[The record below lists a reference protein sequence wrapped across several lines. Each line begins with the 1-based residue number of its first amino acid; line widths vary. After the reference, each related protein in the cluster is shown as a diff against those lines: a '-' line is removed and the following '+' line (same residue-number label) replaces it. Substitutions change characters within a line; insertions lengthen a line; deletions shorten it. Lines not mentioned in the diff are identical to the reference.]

1 VRGSAVY
8 RHLWGT
14 DEVYELFDDQ
24 ARLSEWMRILAALA
38 EAQSDLGLVPAAA
51 AAEIAAHSQVE
62 RLDLD
67 YVAAETRATQHSTL
81 GLIRAMQRVLSAEA
95 GEWYCYG
102 ATVQDVSDT
111 WTAGVMTAMAAILE
125 RDLAAVETAL
135 LGLAARHR
143 DLAMPGRTHGQTGLP
158 ITLGFKVAV
167 WAAEMR
173 RHLDRLAEAT
183 PRFAVGQLGG
193 AAGTGSFWGAA
204 APLLLE
210 RFCERV
216 GLGVPE
222 LPWVSARDRLAEFAS
237 VCSLAVHTLAKI
249 GNEILELSRPEIGEL
264 AEPFTTGAVG
274 SITMPHKRNPERAE
288 HLVTLA
294 RLVRADLG
302 ILMESTIVEH
312 ERDGRAWKAEW
323 AAFPDLCLCTGASL
337 AVGRVLVEGLEADPE
352 AMRRNLTGG
361 GGYVFSERVMR
372 ALAEVVG
379 KQTAH
384 LLVYEASMTGR
395 EAGWSFRE
403 ALERAPGIVEH
414 LTAGDLD
421 ALLDPAAASPAPS
434 AYVDRVL
441 DSASSRTGS

>member
-1 VRGSAVY
+1 MRGSAVY

-14 DEVYELFDDQ
+14 DEVYALFDDH
-24 ARLSEWMRILAALA
+24 ARLAEWMRILAALA
-38 EAQSDLGLVPAAA
+38 GAQADLGLIPRSAAD
-51 AAEIAAHSQVE
+51 EIAARSQVA

-67 YVAAETRATQHSTL
+67 YVATETRATQHSTL
-81 GLIRAMQRVLSAEA
+81 GLIRAMQRVLSPEA

-111 WTAGVMTAMAAILE
+111 WTAGVMQRMAAIVE
-125 RDLAAVETAL
+125 RDLAALESAL
-135 LGLAARHR
+135 LGLARRHR

-167 WAAEMR
+167 WAAEVG
-173 RHLDRLAEAT
+173 RHRDRLAEAL
-183 PRFAVGQLGG
+183 PRFGVGQLGG
-193 AAGTGSFWGAA
+193 AAGTGSFWGEA
-204 APLLLE
+204 APALLD
-210 RFCERV
+210 RFCERL
-216 GLGVPE
+216 GLGAPE

-237 VCSLAVHTLAKI
+237 VLSLVSHTLAKM
-249 GNEILELSRPEIGEL
+249 GNEILELSRPEVGEL
-264 AEPFTTGAVG
+264 SEPFTAGAVG

-302 ILMESTIVEH
+302 VLMESTIVEH

-323 AAFPDLCLCTGASL
+323 AAFPDLCLCTGAGLSIARTL
-337 AVGRVLVEGLEADPE
+337 IEGLGADAV
-352 AMRRNLTGG
+352 AMARNLVGG

-372 ALAEVVG
+372 ELAGTLG

-384 LLVYEASMTGR
+384 LVVYEASMAGR
-395 EAGWSFRE
+395 EAGLTFRE
-403 ALERAPGIVEH
+403 ALEREPRVTGH
-414 LTAGDLD
+414 LSPADLD
-421 ALLDPAAASPAPS
+421 RLLDPAATSPAPG

-441 DSASSRTGS
+441 ERAGEERR